1 MVSNGALGQDRK
13 TPQIFLRIFIKRVP
27 QVLHHSRIVR
37 HRLPA
42 MGKQLDQQSLRRV
55 TRDSI
60 LIFLQETVIVSAQPL
75 SSQAHQGEIQPL
87 TQIQCGYLSRRL
99 ELKALVQLTSVGYS
113 SPVCR
118 GNVTDAYWLHFGQP
132 ATAVA

>member
-1 MVSNGALGQDRK
+1 
-13 TPQIFLRIFIKRVP
+13 
-27 QVLHHSRIVR
+27 
-37 HRLPA
+37 

-75 SSQAHQGEIQPL
+75 PSQAHQGEIQPL
-87 TQIQCGYLSRRL
+87 AQIQFGYLSRRL